1 MGILDK
7 IFGDANQRY
16 LKSVKPIIEKIN
28 SLEGGLLKLSDE
40 ELKIKTEDFK
50 KRCDR
55 VRHQGKCRCK
65 SKNSL

>member
-40 ELKIKTEDFK
+40 ELKIKTE
-50 KRCDR
+50 
-55 VRHQGKCRCK
+55 
-65 SKNSL
+65 